1 MSIIHYYSICWNEE
15 KILPFVLDYYSS
27 ICEKMVIMDNESD
40 DDSTAIIRSYKNT
53 EVRTYSTNGE
63 IRDDIYLEIKNN
75 IWKESRGKADWVIV
89 CDVDEILYHPNLIAK
104 LDELKEKGI
113 NIIKPHGFDMYAKDY
128 PKNSLLEIKTG
139 IKDNRLLGKCII
151 FNPNSVEE
159 INYKTGCHKCYP
171 TGNLKFYKEDDI
183 KLLHYKCLNLDF
195 LLGRFELLKNRLSH
209 YNIENKFG
217 KHYLAEEKLI
227 KKKYFKNLSNSE
239 DVFKPAPNGLIGW
252 IYDKFF
258 RKKKL

>member
-15 KILPFVLDYYSS
+15 KLLPYVLDYYAP
-27 ICEKMVIMDNESD
+27 ICEKIVIMDNESD
-40 DDSTAIIRSYKNT
+40 DDSSAIIRSYKNA

-89 CDVDEILYHPNLIAK
+89 CDVDEILYHPNLITK
-104 LDELKEKGI
+104 LDVLKERGI
-113 NIIKPHGFDMYAKDY
+113 NIIKPHGYDMYAEDY

-151 FNPNSVEE
+151 FNPNSIEE

-183 KLLHYKCLNLDF
+183 KLLHYKCLNLNF
-195 LLGRFELLKNRLSH
+195 LLGRFELLKNRLSL

-217 KHYLAEEKLI
+217 KHYLAEKELI

-239 DVFKPAPNGLIGW
+239 DVFKPAPSGLRGW

-258 RKKKL
+258 RKKRL

>member
-15 KILPFVLDYYSS
+15 KILPYVLDYYSA
-27 ICEKMVIMDNESD
+27 ICEKIVIMDNESD
-40 DDSTAIIRSYKNT
+40 DDSTAIIRSYKNA

-104 LDELKEKGI
+104 LDKLKERGI
-113 NIIKPHGFDMYAKDY
+113 TIIKPHGFDMYAEDY

-139 IKDNRLLGKCII
+139 IKDNRLLGKCIL
-151 FNPNSVEE
+151 FNPNRIEE

-171 TGNLKFYKEDDI
+171 TGDLKFYREDDI
-183 KLLHYKCLNLDF
+183 KLLHYKCLNLGF
-195 LLGRFELLKNRLSH
+195 LLGRFELLKNRLSL

-239 DVFKPAPNGLIGW
+239 DVFKPAPNGIKGW

-258 RKKKL
+258 KKKRL

>member
-1 MSIIHYYSICWNEE
+1 
-15 KILPFVLDYYSS
+15 
-27 ICEKMVIMDNESD
+27 MDNESD
-40 DDSTAIIRSYKNT
+40 DDSTAIIRSYKNA

-89 CDVDEILYHPNLIAK
+89 CDVDEILYHPNLITK
-104 LDELKEKGI
+104 LDELKERGI
-113 NIIKPHGFDMYAKDY
+113 NIIKPHGYDMYAEDY

-195 LLGRFELLKNRLSH
+195 LLGRFELLKNRLSL

-217 KHYLAEEKLI
+217 KHYLAEEESI

-239 DVFKPAPNGLIGW
+239 DVFKPAPSGLRGW

-258 RKKKL
+258 RKKRL

>member
-15 KILPFVLDYYSS
+15 KILPYVLDYYSA
-27 ICEKMVIMDNESD
+27 ICEKMVLMDNESD
-40 DDSTAIIRSYKNT
+40 DDSTAIIRSYKNA

-104 LDELKEKGI
+104 LSELKERGI
-113 NIIKPHGFDMYAKDY
+113 NIIKPHGFDMYAEDY

-139 IKDNRLLGKCII
+139 IKDNRLLGKCIL
-151 FNPNSVEE
+151 FNPNRIEE

-171 TGNLKFYKEDDI
+171 TGDLKFYREDDI
-183 KLLHYKCLNLDF
+183 KLLHYKCLNLGF
-195 LLGRFELLKNRLSH
+195 LLDRFKLLKNRLSR

-239 DVFKPAPNGLIGW
+239 DVFKPAPNGVVGW

-258 RKKKL
+258 RKKRL